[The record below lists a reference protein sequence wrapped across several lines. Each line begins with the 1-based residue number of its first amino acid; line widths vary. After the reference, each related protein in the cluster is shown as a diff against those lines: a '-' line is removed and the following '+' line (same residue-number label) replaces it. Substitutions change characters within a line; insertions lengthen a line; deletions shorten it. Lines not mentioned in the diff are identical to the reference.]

1 MAVLLNE
8 TSNLRLRVE
17 LVRRLSEGEDAPASL
32 EFTAAIERYKPVASG
47 ERGEHRFI
55 PLVALAGKKL
65 LDMDLI
71 TFFEALEALLESPE
85 AAPAA
90 FEASVEPSLG
100 LRIARAGGA
109 EAFLVEIGIDLVALL
124 EPVGGARSQPGS
136 DLALFRFPA
145 TLRGVASFQAQLLEE
160 FARFP
165 TDPSR
170 VSAGPRE

>member
-17 LVRRLSEGEDAPASL
+17 LVRRLSDGVDTPASL

-55 PLVALAGKKL
+55 PLVALSAKKL

-71 TFFEALEALLESPE
+71 TFFEGLEALLASPH
-85 AAPAA
+85 APLAA

-100 LRIARAGGA
+100 LRIARAAGA
-109 EAFLVEIGIDLVALL
+109 EAFQVEIGIDLVALL
-124 EPVGGARSQPGS
+124 EPVGGVRSQPGR
-136 DLALFRFPA
+136 DLVLFRFPA

-160 FARFP
+160 FGRFP
-165 TDPSR
+165 TDPGR
-170 VSAGPRE
+170 VSSGPRE